1 MRTQLLFLATALVS
15 CNDKGDDSSGNGG
28 NGNETDDSSPPAA
41 EDADNDGFDVT
52 EDCNDA
58 DPAINPDATEICDGV
73 DNDCVDGVDVN
84 ATDATDYYAD
94 ADGDT
99 YGAGKATASCEVVK
113 GQVTNDEDCDDT
125 RADVNP
131 DGQEEI
137 TVYLEG
143 LENPRSEVAPHRE
156 RGYNIERFREMTEVE
171 LKKLALLE
179 AEHGPC
185 LPMAFVI
192 WRPGMGL
199 GDDDDDPSERWKK
212 GE

>member
-1 MRTQLLFLATALVS
+1 MTTGMRVVCIDDKVSVRLLPFYIFFPVQ
-15 CNDKGDDSSGNGG
+15 NGIYTIRG
-28 NGNETDDSSPPAA
+28 MSP
-41 EDADNDGFDVT
+41 G
-52 EDCNDA
+52 
-58 DPAINPDATEICDGV
+58 
-73 DNDCVDGVDVN
+73 
-84 ATDATDYYAD
+84 
-94 ADGDT
+94 
-99 YGAGKATASCEVVK
+99 
-113 GQVTNDEDCDDT
+113 
-125 RADVNP
+125 VNP

-212 GE
+212 G